1 VINTSNKIVTK
12 KKSDRFI
19 GVVLILVSAAVFS
32 SAGLFVKGVE
42 ADAWSIIFWRG
53 LSAVIFT
60 SIFVSW
66 RGNLQKEFRHMGWSG
81 FAAAVLGASGTIA
94 FIPSFKF
101 TSIANVSLIYA
112 AAPFVA
118 GVIAWLWM
126 RERPTKAVLIASFIA
141 FGGVVLIVSGS
152 VGAINLK
159 GDMLALWMTIAMA
172 GYLCIYRRYPHTP
185 AAGPAVLMS
194 LLLVPI
200 GWGFGAPLS
209 APIDEIFIMC
219 LFGLVFSIASVTLA
233 EGARRLPAAE
243 TALLSALETPL
254 APVWAFLFFTE
265 IPPLLTL
272 VGGGIIFVSVL
283 YSQSVN
289 RRRIAKN

>member
-1 VINTSNKIVTK
+1 MNISEVMSNKIN
-12 KKSDRFI
+12 SDRFV
-19 GVVLILVSAAVFS
+19 GVLLILVSAAVFS

-53 LSAVIFT
+53 LSAVIIT
-60 SIFVSW
+60 SIFVFW
-66 RGNLQKEFRHMGWSG
+66 RGNRQKEFQQMGWSG
-81 FAAAVLGASGTIA
+81 FAAAVVGASGTIA

-118 GVIAWLWM
+118 AVIAWWWM
-126 RERPTKAVLIASFIA
+126 KEKPTKAVLTASFAA

-152 VGAINLK
+152 LGAINLK
-159 GDMLALWMTIAMA
+159 GDMLALWMTIAMSI
-172 GYLCIYRRYPHTP
+172 YLCIYRRYPNTP

-200 GWGFGAPLS
+200 GWFFGDPLNAPMN
-209 APIDEIFIMC
+209 EIFIMC
-219 LFGLVFSIASVTLA
+219 LFGLVFSLASVTLA

-254 APVWAFLFFTE
+254 ARVWAFLFFTE
-265 IPPLLTL
+265 VPAFLTL

-289 RRRIAKN
+289 RRRTVKG

>member
-1 VINTSNKIVTK
+1 MKM
-12 KKSDRFI
+12 KSSRFV
-19 GVVLILVSAAVFS
+19 GVSLILVSAAVFS

-53 LSAVIFT
+53 LSAVVIT
-60 SIFVSW
+60 SIFVLW
-66 RGNLQKEFRHMGWSG
+66 RGNRQKEFQKMGWSG
-81 FAAAVLGASGTIA
+81 LAAAVVGASGTIA

-118 GVIAWLWM
+118 AIIAWLWM
-126 RERPTKAVLIASFIA
+126 RERPTKTVMIASLAA
-141 FGGVVLIVSGS
+141 FGGVILIVSGS
-152 VGAINLK
+152 LGAINFK

-172 GYLCIYRRYPHTP
+172 GYLCIYRRYPQTP
-185 AAGPAVLMS
+185 AAGPSVLMS
-194 LLLVPI
+194 LLLVPV
-200 GWGFGAPLS
+200 GWGLGDPLS
-209 APIDEIFIMC
+209 APADEILIMC

-265 IPPLLTL
+265 VPPLLTL
-272 VGGGIIFVSVL
+272 LGGGIIFGAVL
-283 YSQSVN
+283 YSQGVN
-289 RRRIAKN
+289 QRRIGKG

>member
-1 VINTSNKIVTK
+1 MSNKLN
-12 KKSDRFI
+12 SDRFV
-19 GVVLILVSAAVFS
+19 GVLLILVSAAVFS

-53 LSAVIFT
+53 LSAVIIT
-60 SIFVSW
+60 SIFVFW
-66 RGNLQKEFRHMGWSG
+66 RGNRQKEFQQMGWSG
-81 FAAAVLGASGTIA
+81 FAAAVVGASGTIA

-118 GVIAWLWM
+118 AVIAWWWM
-126 RERPTKAVLIASFIA
+126 KEKPTKAVLTASFAA

-152 VGAINLK
+152 LGAINLK
-159 GDMLALWMTIAMA
+159 GDMLALWMTIAMSI
-172 GYLCIYRRYPHTP
+172 YLCIYRRYPNTP

-200 GWGFGAPLS
+200 GWFFGDPLNAPMN
-209 APIDEIFIMC
+209 EIFIMC
-219 LFGLVFSIASVTLA
+219 LFGLVFSLASVTLA

-254 APVWAFLFFTE
+254 ARVWAFLFFTE
-265 IPPLLTL
+265 VPAFLTL

-289 RRRIAKN
+289 RRRTVKG